1 MTVYR
6 AALVGCSR
14 MGAFIDNEVVGVR
27 SVVLPYSHAAGYEAC
42 PRTKL
47 VAGSDLRPE
56 VLEKFG
62 ARYGV
67 PAERQYT
74 DYREMIRKERPDI
87 LSIATQPEQRAE
99 VILFA
104 AEHGVRALYVEKPL
118 CASMIEGRQ
127 IVDVVERQGIALNM
141 GTNRRWSPGFDAMRA
156 VVESGDLGA
165 LRTLVIYSNG
175 QLFNTS
181 SHWFDVLQRL
191 NGEAPADWVQ
201 AYLPKGDT
209 ILQGDVVT
217 ADPEA
222 QAMIQFANGV
232 TAHAL
237 LSPRNNDIEAI
248 CEKGTLVARA
258 AGAAFELWRVE
269 MSAELGTKL
278 HVQGQFPEVER
289 ASSTLRLIEDLVH
302 ALDTGAAPRGG
313 VRVAYANTELLF
325 ACIESHRRGGA
336 RVTLPL
342 KDSALRLA
350 RPGDAPREPKFE
362 PAVAVVAAGA

>member
-14 MGAFIDNEVVGVR
+14 MGAFIDNEVAGVG

-42 PRTKL
+42 PRTDL
-47 VAGSDLRPE
+47 VAGADLRPD
-56 VLEKFG
+56 VLEQFG
-62 ARYGV
+62 KRYGV

-74 DYREMIRKERPDI
+74 DYREMIRHERPDI

-118 CASMIEGRQ
+118 CASMDEARE
-127 IVDVVERQGIALNM
+127 IVDVVERRGIALNM
-141 GTNRRWSPGFDAMRA
+141 GTNRRWATGYDAMRA
-156 VVESGDLGA
+156 VIESGELGA
-165 LRTLVIYSNG
+165 LRTLVVYSNG

-181 SHWFDVLQRL
+181 SHWYDALQRL
-191 NGEAPADWVQ
+191 TGDAPAEWVQ
-201 AYLPKGDT
+201 GYLPKGDQ
-209 ILQGDVVT
+209 IIQGNVVT
-217 ADPEA
+217 EDPEA
-222 QAMIQFANGV
+222 TATIQLAGGIL
-232 TAHAL
+232 AHAL

-248 CEKGTLVARA
+248 CERGTLVARG
-258 AGAAFELWRVE
+258 AGAAFELWRLETDAASRTRQHV
-269 MSAELGTKL
+269 LGE
-278 HVQGQFPEVER
+278 FPAYER

-302 ALDTGAAPRGG
+302 ALDSGEPPRGG

-336 RVTLPL
+336 RVALPL
-342 KDSALRLA
+342 EGNALRFA
-350 RPGDAPREPKFE
+350 RPAAAPKQPKYAA
-362 PAVAVVAAGA
+362 PA